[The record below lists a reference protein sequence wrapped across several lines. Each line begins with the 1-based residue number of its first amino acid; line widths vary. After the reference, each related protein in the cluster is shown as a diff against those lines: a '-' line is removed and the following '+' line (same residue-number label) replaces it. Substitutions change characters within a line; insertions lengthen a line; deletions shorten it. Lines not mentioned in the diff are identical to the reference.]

1 LIKNKNFLPFLIT
14 NHQING
20 KHSQMDVN
28 STAQLAK
35 YAKKCIKI
43 CKKCGIERWGLGG
56 LGEIIYLCTPKT
68 NDEGTINRYETSR
81 RRQQYPALTERD
93 RRPSARDLCSHL
105 SIGYGW
111 RVVAGGIHRMG
122 HLGQCE

>member
-35 YAKKCIKI
+35 YAKN
-43 CKKCGIERWGLGG
+43 GFSVNLGD
-56 LGEIIYLCTPKT
+56 K
-68 NDEGTINRYETSR
+68 
-81 RRQQYPALTERD
+81 
-93 RRPSARDLCSHL
+93 
-105 SIGYGW
+105 
-111 RVVAGGIHRMG
+111 
-122 HLGQCE
+122 